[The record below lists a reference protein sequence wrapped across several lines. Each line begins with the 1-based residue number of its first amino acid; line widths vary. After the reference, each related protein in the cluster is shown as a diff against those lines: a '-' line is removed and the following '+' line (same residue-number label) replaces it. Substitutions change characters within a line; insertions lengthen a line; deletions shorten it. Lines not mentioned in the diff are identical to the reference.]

1 MCFLFLLH
9 FIFLLLI
16 VHNLIISWNW
26 CFSFFL
32 YLLKYRSEFLKVQ
45 EDLNVAKE
53 RDKEQYYNI
62 VERLRDMYR
71 ESGAVSFLPDLP
83 YALI

>member
-1 MCFLFLLH
+1 
-9 FIFLLLI
+9 
-16 VHNLIISWNW
+16 
-26 CFSFFL
+26 
-32 YLLKYRSEFLKVQ
+32 LLKYRSEFLKVQ

>member
-1 MCFLFLLH
+1 LNSQ
-9 FIFLLLI
+9 IE
-16 VHNLIISWNW
+16 
-26 CFSFFL
+26 
-32 YLLKYRSEFLKVQ
+32 KTKSEFLKVQ

-71 ESGAVSFLPDLP
+71 ESGARHKLMKKVFVLLHEELQVCDIMCSLL
-83 YALI
+83 LN

>member
-1 MCFLFLLH
+1 LNSQ
-9 FIFLLLI
+9 IE
-16 VHNLIISWNW
+16 
-26 CFSFFL
+26 
-32 YLLKYRSEFLKVQ
+32 KTKSEFLKVQ

-71 ESGAVSFLPDLP
+71 ESGARHKLMKKVFVLLHEELQTIKQRIRDFTEAYSNE
-83 YALI
+83 

>member
-1 MCFLFLLH
+1 MFFLFL
-9 FIFLLLI
+9 IFVI
-16 VHNLIISWNW
+16 
-26 CFSFFL
+26 
-32 YLLKYRSEFLKVQ
+32 KYRSEFLKVQ

-71 ESGAVSFLPDLP
+71 ESGAVCFLPDLP
-83 YALI
+83 YALT